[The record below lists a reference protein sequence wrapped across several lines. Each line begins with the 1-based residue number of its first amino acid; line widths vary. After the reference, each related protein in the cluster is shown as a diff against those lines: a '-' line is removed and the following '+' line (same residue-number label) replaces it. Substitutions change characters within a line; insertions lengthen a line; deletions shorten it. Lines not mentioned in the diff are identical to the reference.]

1 MNVATTIGFFTS
13 TIIILALFF
22 YFKKHGFEFFCRFI
36 KIERPAKVQDQETS
50 IWINTLLSR
59 FFTHIRD
66 PKVAKQISQEFTFI
80 PYTKSFNIV
89 SVGSDIEFGK
99 ISNIPAST
107 NSPQLIQVPMKWA
120 GFSFDFQTTDGYMK
134 FEIDVRQFE
143 SILSL
148 SILEDGI
155 HFRFVGDQKCDFDL
169 SVIVW
174 KKYTLTKCPIVGD
187 MIRALLIYYTQK
199 KDLVFPFSP
208 LQKADTAPISQQ
220 IVV

>member
-1 MNVATTIGFFTS
+1 
-13 TIIILALFF
+13 
-22 YFKKHGFEFFCRFI
+22 
-36 KIERPAKVQDQETS
+36 
-50 IWINTLLSR
+50 
-59 FFTHIRD
+59 
-66 PKVAKQISQEFTFI
+66 
-80 PYTKSFNIV
+80 
-89 SVGSDIEFGK
+89 
-99 ISNIPAST
+99 
-107 NSPQLIQVPMKWA
+107 MKWA